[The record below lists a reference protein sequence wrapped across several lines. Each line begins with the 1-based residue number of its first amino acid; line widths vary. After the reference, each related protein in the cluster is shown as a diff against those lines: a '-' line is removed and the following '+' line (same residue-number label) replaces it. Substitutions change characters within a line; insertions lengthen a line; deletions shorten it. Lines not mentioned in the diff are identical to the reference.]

1 MKAGLNL
8 RRVDYMHLQ
17 VSLEIL
23 FTMIVSLLLL
33 ATILYMLVVISG
45 RASAL
50 ANEINASS
58 RMAESSL
65 GNISALCEGCAIGM
79 SQ

>member
-1 MKAGLNL
+1 
-8 RRVDYMHLQ
+8 MHLQ
-17 VSLEIL
+17 VSLEIM

-45 RASAL
+45 KSSTL
-50 ANEINASS
+50 ANEINVSS
-58 RMAESSL
+58 RMAEGSL
-65 GNISALCEGCAIGM
+65 ENTSTLCEGCAIGV